1 MGRAGKA
8 LRQVL
13 AAYKISQYQLATR
26 MGIDRSNLSRW
37 VGEQRD
43 PAAEAVFEIRLA
55 LEIINPAA
63 ARDFVNLYFYDRGDE
78 ENIS

>member
-13 AAYKISQYQLATR
+13 AAYKISQYQLATK

-43 PAAEAVFEIRLA
+43 PAAEAVFEIRQA
-55 LEIINPAA
+55 LETIEPAA
-63 ARDFVNLYFYDRGDE
+63 AREFVQLYFYAPEDADG
-78 ENIS
+78 